1 MNTMS
6 LNYISTT
13 VPRHIA
19 PSMCA
24 MKSLVAAVTSGGFQ
38 RMGRCVGTSCNE
50 CDVNDMVCMCH
61 SAVGHRWAMCGPL
74 PSFV

>member
-1 MNTMS
+1 MS

-24 MKSLVAAVTSGGFQ
+24 MNSLLAEVTSGGFQ
-38 RMGRCVGTSCNE
+38 RLGRCVGTSCNE
-50 CDVNDMVCMCH
+50 CDVNDMVCMYYG
-61 SAVGHRWAMCGPL
+61 AVGRRRAMCGL
-74 PSFV
+74 LSSFV